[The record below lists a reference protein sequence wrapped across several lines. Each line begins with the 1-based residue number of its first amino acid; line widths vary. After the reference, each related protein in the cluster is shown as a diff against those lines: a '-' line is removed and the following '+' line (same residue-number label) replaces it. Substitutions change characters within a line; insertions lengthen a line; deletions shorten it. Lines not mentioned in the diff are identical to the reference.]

1 MSLAAVGEPRI
12 VHAIPGRMRV
22 HLPGWEGRGP
32 RGLETRLRRVRGVNG
47 ARANP
52 LTGNVLIRFDPT
64 ETDDEDVLRAVR
76 GLEPDESA
84 SEAREEPAPPP
95 VQHELRGQVRRARIA
110 MRGLDH
116 APDVARRVV
125 ESLEERPGV
134 TRASASQLTGRVLVE
149 FDEREVALEELISEV
164 SSLELPA
171 HPEEGR
177 PAHPLD
183 PGPVRQTATRTAGA
197 GLGLGLL
204 AARRLAGRQGPP
216 IRSAIPVVTGGVIG
230 VLRGFPVL
238 RNGLREILGTD
249 TADLAF
255 SAAGIALQIL
265 SGSPLGLALS
275 GAEALLLFT
284 EIRARRAAWRRYEEN
299 VENAPPARPGA
310 VIRLRAGGRAP
321 LAGEVIEGVGTAT
334 GPDGLPAP
342 VGPGVVVPTGARL
355 HGGPFV
361 LELRSGEPYLPEPRT
376 APVSPSL
383 YDRYVRHV
391 GSFAFA
397 YAVAN
402 AFFSR
407 SLSQAFKALLLI
419 NPRAAITGAE
429 AADSGAS
436 ARVLRS
442 GVTVVGTRPE
452 RSVRLPGFLLLDG
465 PRVLTDGLE
474 IGGALPLNEARDAS
488 EILARAAM
496 ISAAAGS
503 PWGDVFRAV
512 GTATATD
519 GTFDGE
525 AAVAWVGG
533 ARYSLRT
540 VTDRASLPPAAR
552 LKNRGDHLLL
562 LADDDGPL
570 GMVALR
576 PRLAPGATQ
585 MVEACRRHGVEIG
598 LLAAGDPAAA
608 QAVARRAQVPLIPSD
623 DAVET
628 IRGKQED
635 GALVAFVSDNA
646 DAAAAFSACDL
657 AIGVTDGGSN
667 LPARADLLAPD
678 LDTVSA
684 ILGAGARR
692 DGAVR
697 DSVALS
703 AVADLAG
710 AALGV
715 WTRPGVQLA
724 SLPTNVAALGA
735 IAAGWARLRGGDR
748 PRSSA
753 PRIPD
758 PQPER
763 WGRRDADE
771 VLRALDSSEEG
782 LSGDEAAGRRRPT
795 PSPSRRNRLL
805 AAILDQIR
813 SPLTGVL
820 AAGAGLSFLL
830 GATGDVAMIGTMIV
844 ANAAAGAWQERQ
856 ADRTAET
863 LERMGTVNACVLRDG
878 DGSTIPA
885 DEVVPGDVLLLAPG
899 DRIAADARLL
909 SAHGL
914 EVDEAAL
921 TGESLPASKAP
932 DGETDAER
940 IVVEG
945 SDVVV
950 GTGRAVVVAVGRDTR
965 MGATAAAL
973 AGDDG
978 RPSPLTTRLNLML
991 RRVLPLVAAG
1001 GAIVF
1006 ASGLLRG
1013 RALLPQLAIGASIA
1027 VAAVPEGLPL
1037 LAKIGE
1043 AAVARRLAG
1052 RNALVRHLS
1061 AVEALGRVDVA
1072 CADKT
1077 GTLTEGRLAL
1087 RLVSDASAR
1096 ETGLSNDLP
1105 PDPRRVLLTAA
1116 LAGPHPDASDAFRDP
1131 TDVVVSDAAR
1141 DMGFGDELQAERE
1154 SELPFD
1160 SARGF
1165 HANVVGGRLCAEGAA
1180 ESLAPRCNR
1189 VRRDGEVHT
1198 LDEAGRHELLGE
1210 ARRLA
1215 ERGLRVL
1222 MVAEGSADAKLDDP
1236 QGLVALGFLGI
1247 TDPLRPAVPE
1257 AVRRCHDAGVRV
1269 VMLTGDHPSTA
1280 RAIAREAGLPDDDR
1294 VLTGSE
1300 IAGLDDEELDRR
1312 LESATIVARVTPLDK
1327 LRIVES
1333 LQRRGHTV
1341 AMTGD
1346 GVNDAPALRL
1356 ADVGVAM
1363 GRGGTEVARQA
1374 ADVVLSDD
1382 DFSTLV
1388 EALVEGRSFWRNIR
1402 RSLGLLLGGNLGE
1415 LGLEVGAS
1423 VLGLASPLTTRQ
1435 ILAVN
1440 LVTDVLPALA
1450 VALQQPEH
1458 RDLGALS
1465 REGASALDK
1474 PLRNDILRRGI
1485 ATAAPAL
1492 AAYILSLRSSGL
1504 AEARSVAFASIVATQ
1519 LAQTLDAGR
1528 SEGGLSRSV
1537 LGAVAGSAGLLLSAL
1552 IARPLRGFLGLA
1564 TPGPLGLAL
1573 VGAGAIVAV
1582 LLGRVRS
1589 SPNLPGPLPGAFPVS
1604 PDEGVVR

>member
-1 MSLAAVGEPRI
+1 MSLAVAGEPRV
-12 VHAIPGRMRV
+12 VHAITGRMRV

-32 RGLETRLRRVRGVNG
+32 RGLEARLRRVRGVSS

-52 LTGNVLIRFDPT
+52 LTGNVLIRFDPAAT
-64 ETDDEDVLRAVR
+64 EDEDVLRAVR
-76 GLEPDESA
+76 ELEPDEPA
-84 SEAREEPAPPP
+84 GEPEREPAPPP

-116 APDVARRVV
+116 DPDLARHVI
-125 ESLEERPGV
+125 ESLERYPGV
-134 TRASASQLTGRVLVE
+134 LRASASPLTGRVLVE
-149 FDEREVALEELISEV
+149 FAEGEVALEDLISEV

-171 HPEEGR
+171 HPDEE
-177 PAHPLD
+177 PPTHPLD
-183 PGPVRQTATRTAGA
+183 PGPARQTATRAAGA

-204 AARRLAGRQGPP
+204 AGRRLAGREGPP
-216 IRSAIPVVTGGVIG
+216 ARGAIPAVAGGIIG
-230 VLRGFPVL
+230 ILQGFPVL
-238 RNGLREILGTD
+238 RDGLRAILD
-249 TADLAF
+249 RDMADLAF
-255 SAAGIALQIL
+255 SVAGIATQVL
-265 SGSPLGLALS
+265 SGSPFGLALS
-275 GAEALLLFT
+275 GVEALRLFT
-284 EIRARRAAWRRYEEN
+284 EIRARRAAWRRYEES
-299 VENAPPARPGA
+299 VEDAPPARPGA
-310 VIRLRAGGRAP
+310 VIRLRASERTP
-321 LAGEVIEGVGTAT
+321 LAGEVIEGAGTAT
-334 GPDGLPAP
+334 GSDGLPMPVAP
-342 VGPGVVVPTGARL
+342 GTVVPAGARL
-355 HGGPFV
+355 YGGPFV
-361 LELRSGEPYLPEPRT
+361 LELKGDEPFLPEPRP
-376 APVSPSL
+376 APVAPSL
-383 YDRYVRHV
+383 YDRYLRGV
-391 GSFAFA
+391 GSVALA
-397 YAVAN
+397 YAVAT
-402 AFFSR
+402 ALTYR
-407 SLSQAFKALLLI
+407 SLSRAFKALLLI
-419 NPRAAITGAE
+419 NPRAAIIGAE

-442 GVTVVGTRPE
+442 GVTVVGTRPD
-452 RSVRLPGFLLLDG
+452 RSVRLPDVLLLDG

-474 IGGALPLNEARDAS
+474 IGGVLPLNETHDAS
-488 EILARAAM
+488 GILARAAAV
-496 ISAAAGS
+496 SAAAGS
-503 PWGDVFRAV
+503 PWGDAFLAA
-512 GTATATD
+512 GTATAT
-519 GTFDGE
+519 GGSFDGE
-525 AAVAWVGG
+525 VAIAHVEGV
-533 ARYSLRT
+533 RYSLRPDE
-540 VTDRASLPPAAR
+540 DRASLPPAAR
-552 LKNRGDHLLL
+552 LRNRGDYLLM
-562 LADDDGPL
+562 L
-570 GMVALR
+570 GDEEGELGIVALR
-576 PRLAPGATQ
+576 PRLAPGVAE
-585 MVEACRRHGVEIG
+585 MVGACRRHGVEIG
-598 LLAAGDPAAA
+598 LLAAGEPAAA
-608 QAVARRAQVPLIPSD
+608 QVVARRAETPLISSD
-623 DAVET
+623 DVVET
-628 IRGKQED
+628 IRGRQEG
-635 GALVAFVSDNA
+635 GALVTFVSDNA
-646 DAAAAFSACDL
+646 HAAAAFAACDL
-657 AIGVTDGGSN
+657 AIGVTDGSSH

-678 LDTVSA
+678 LGAVAA
-684 ILGAGARR
+684 ILDAGARR
-692 DGAVR
+692 EKAVQ
-697 DSVALS
+697 DSTALS

-710 AALGV
+710 AVLGLRTTLGV
-715 WTRPGVQLA
+715 QGA
-724 SLPTNVAALGA
+724 SLPTTIATLGA
-735 IAAGWARLRGGDR
+735 LVAGWTRLRGGER

-753 PRIPD
+753 PRMVD

-763 WGRRDADE
+763 WGRRDAAD
-771 VLRALDSSEEG
+771 VLHALHVTEEG
-782 LSGDEAAGRRRPT
+782 LASAEATERRRSAPA
-795 PSPSRRNRLL
+795 PARRNRLL

-820 AAGAGLSFLL
+820 AAGAGLSLVL
-830 GATGDVAMIGTMIV
+830 GATGDVAMIGAMIV

-856 ADRTAET
+856 ADHTAET

-878 DGSTIPA
+878 HPATILA
-885 DEVVPGDVLLLAPG
+885 DEVVPGDILLLTPG

-909 SAHGL
+909 AAHGL

-921 TGESLPASKAP
+921 TGESLPVSKAP
-932 DGETDAER
+932 DAETDVAR
-940 IVVEG
+940 IVLEG

-973 AGDDG
+973 AGEDP
-978 RPSPLTTRLNLML
+978 RPSPLTARLNQML

-1006 ASGLLRG
+1006 VSGLLRG

-1037 LAKIGE
+1037 LARIGE

-1052 RNALVRHLS
+1052 RRALVRHLS

-1087 RLVSDASAR
+1087 RLVAGADG
-1096 ETGLSNDLP
+1096 ELGLPDDLL
-1105 PDPRRVLLTAA
+1105 PDSRRVLLTAA

-1131 TDVVVSDAAR
+1131 TDAVVSEAAR
-1141 DMGFGDELQAERE
+1141 HASLEDELRAERE

-1165 HANVVGGRLCAEGAA
+1165 HANIVGGRLCAEGAA
-1180 ESLAPRCNR
+1180 ESLVPRCDR
-1189 VRRDGEVHT
+1189 MRRDGDERP
-1198 LDEAGRHELLGE
+1198 LDEAGKRELLAE

-1222 MVAEGSADAKLDDP
+1222 MVAEGSSKAMLDDP

-1247 TDPLRPAVPE
+1247 SDPLRPAVPE

-1269 VMLTGDHPSTA
+1269 IMLTGDHPSTA
-1280 RAIAREAGLPDDDR
+1280 RAIAHEAGLPDGDR

-1300 IAGLDDEELDRR
+1300 ITGLDDEELDQR
-1312 LESATIVARVTPLDK
+1312 LERTTIVARVTPLDK

-1333 LQRRGHTV
+1333 LQRRGHVV

-1363 GRGGTEVARQA
+1363 GRGGTEVARQT
-1374 ADVVLSDD
+1374 ADVVLADD

-1402 RSLGLLLGGNLGE
+1402 RALGLLLGGNLGE

-1458 RDLGALS
+1458 HDLGALS

-1474 PLRNDILRRGI
+1474 PLRNDILGRGT

-1492 AAYILSLRSSGL
+1492 AAYIFSLRTGGL
-1504 AEARSVAFASIVATQ
+1504 PEARTVAFASIIATQ

-1528 SEGGLSRSV
+1528 AEGGLSRSV
-1537 LGAVAGSAGLLLSAL
+1537 LGAVASSAGMLVAAL
-1552 IARPLRGFLGLA
+1552 AARPLRGFLGLA
-1564 TPGPLGLAL
+1564 VPGPLGWTL
-1573 VGAGAIVAV
+1573 VGAGALVAV
-1582 LLGRVRS
+1582 LLGRVRFS
-1589 SPNLPGPLPGAFPVS
+1589 SGFAGPVPAALPASLSEGP
-1604 PDEGVVR
+1604 VR

>member
-1 MSLAAVGEPRI
+1 MSLAVAGEPRV

-32 RGLETRLRRVRGVNG
+32 RGLEARLRRVQGVSS

-52 LTGNVLIRFDPT
+52 LTGNVLIRFDPAA
-64 ETDDEDVLRAVR
+64 TDDEDVLRAVR
-76 GLEPDESA
+76 EVKSDEPAGKLE
-84 SEAREEPAPPP
+84 EEPVPPP
-95 VQHELRGQVRRARIA
+95 VQHERSGQLRRARIA
-110 MRGLDH
+110 MRGLDRD
-116 APDVARRVV
+116 PGLARDVV
-125 ESLEERPGV
+125 EDLERRPGV
-134 TRASASQLTGRVLVE
+134 VRASASPLTSRVLVE
-149 FDEREVALEELISEV
+149 FIEHQVALEDLVTEV

-171 HPEEGR
+171 HSDEDR
-177 PAHPLD
+177 PNHPLD
-183 PGPVRQTATRTAGA
+183 PEPARQTATRAAGA

-204 AARRLAGRQGPP
+204 ATRRLAGREGPP
-216 IRSAIPVVTGGVIG
+216 TRSAIPIVTGGVVSI
-230 VLRGFPVL
+230 LRGFPVF
-238 RNGLREILGTD
+238 RDGLREILGTD
-249 TADLAF
+249 TADLVF
-255 SAAGIALQIL
+255 SATGIALQVL

-275 GAEALLLFT
+275 AAEALRLFT
-284 EIRARRAAWRRYEEN
+284 EIRARRAAWRHYEEE

-310 VIRLRAGGRAP
+310 VIRLRAGERTP
-321 LAGEVIEGVGTAT
+321 LAGEVIEGAGTAT
-334 GPDGLPAP
+334 GPDGLPTP
-342 VGPGVVVPTGARL
+342 VAPGVVVPAGARL

-361 LELRSGEPYLPEPRT
+361 LELRSGEPFLLEPRSV
-376 APVSPSL
+376 PVVPSL
-383 YDRYVRHV
+383 YDRYLRGV

-397 YAVAN
+397 YAVAT
-402 AFFSR
+402 ALTYR
-407 SLSQAFKALLLI
+407 SLSRAFKALLLI

-442 GVTVVGTRPE
+442 GVTVVGTRSD
-452 RSVRLPGFLLLDG
+452 RSVRLPGVLLIDG
-465 PRVLTDGLE
+465 PRVLTGGLE
-474 IGGALPLNEARDAS
+474 IGGVLPLNEAHDAS
-488 EILARAAM
+488 GVLARAAEV
-496 ISAAAGS
+496 SAAAGS
-503 PWGDVFRAV
+503 PWGDAFRAA
-512 GTATATD
+512 GTATATE

-525 AAVAWVGG
+525 AAIAQVQGV
-533 ARYSLRT
+533 RYSLRP
-540 VTDRASLPPAAR
+540 VEDRASLPPAAR
-552 LKNRGDHLLL
+552 LRNHGDYLLML
-562 LADDDGPL
+562 GDEEGPL
-570 GMVALR
+570 GIVVLR
-576 PRLAPGATQ
+576 PRLAPGIAE
-585 MVEACRRHGVEIG
+585 MVGACRQHGVEVG

-608 QAVARRAQVPLIPSD
+608 QAVARRAETPLIASD

-628 IRGKQED
+628 IRGRQEG

-646 DAAAAFSACDL
+646 NAAAAFAACDL
-657 AIGVTDGGSN
+657 AVGITDGRSH

-678 LDTVSA
+678 LGGIAA
-684 ILGAGARR
+684 ILDAGARR
-692 DGAVR
+692 DKAVR

-703 AVADLAG
+703 AAADLAG
-710 AALGV
+710 AVMGV
-715 WTRPGVQLA
+715 WTTPGVDRA
-724 SLPTNVAALGA
+724 SYPTTVSALGA
-735 IAAGWARLRGGDR
+735 IAAGWARLRGGER
-748 PRSSA
+748 PHSFA
-753 PRIPD
+753 PRMVD
-758 PQPER
+758 PRPER
-763 WGRRDADE
+763 WGQRGTAD
-771 VLRALDSSEEG
+771 VLRALDTTEEG
-782 LSGDEAAGRRRPT
+782 LASAEATERRRPT
-795 PSPSRRNRLL
+795 PTTKQRNRLL

-813 SPLTGVL
+813 SPLTGIL
-820 AAGAGLSFLL
+820 AAGAGLSLAL

-878 DGSTIPA
+878 HPA
-885 DEVVPGDVLLLAPG
+885 TVSAEEVVPGDILLLAPG

-914 EVDEAAL
+914 EIDEAAL
-921 TGESLPASKAP
+921 TGESLPVSKAP
-932 DGETDAER
+932 DGETDAAR
-940 IVVEG
+940 IVLEG

-950 GTGRAVVVAVGRDTR
+950 GTGRAVAVAVGRDTR

-973 AGDDG
+973 AGEDPH
-978 RPSPLTTRLNLML
+978 PSPLTARLNVML

-1006 ASGLLRG
+1006 VSGLLRG

-1052 RNALVRHLS
+1052 RHALVRHLS

-1072 CADKT
+1072 CTDKT

-1087 RLVSDASAR
+1087 RIVADADG
-1096 ETGLSNDLP
+1096 EVGLPADLP
-1105 PDPRRVLLTAA
+1105 PGSHRVLLTAA

-1131 TDVVVSDAAR
+1131 TDAVVSEAAKDA
-1141 DMGFGDELQAERE
+1141 GFGDDLRVERE

-1165 HANVVGGRLCAEGAA
+1165 HANVVKGRLCVEGAA
-1180 ESLAPRCNR
+1180 ESLTPRCDR
-1189 VRRDGEVHT
+1189 VRRDGDEHS
-1198 LDEAGRHELLGE
+1198 LDEDGRRVLLAQ

-1222 MVAEGSADAKLDDP
+1222 MVAEGSPDATLDNP
-1236 QGLVALGFLGI
+1236 RGLVALGFLGI
-1247 TDPLRPAVPE
+1247 SDPLRPAVPE

-1280 RAIAREAGLPDDDR
+1280 RAIAREAGLPDGDR

-1300 IAGLDDEELDRR
+1300 IAELDDEELDLR
-1312 LESATIVARVTPLDK
+1312 LERTTIVARVTPLDK

-1363 GRGGTEVARQA
+1363 GRGGTEVARQT
-1374 ADVVLSDD
+1374 ADVVLADD

-1402 RSLGLLLGGNLGE
+1402 RALGLLLGGNLGE

-1458 RDLGALS
+1458 HDLGALS

-1492 AAYILSLRSSGL
+1492 AAYIFSLRSSGL
-1504 AEARSVAFASIVATQ
+1504 AQARTVAFASIVATQ

-1528 SEGGLSRSV
+1528 AEGGLSRSV
-1537 LGAVAGSAGLLLSAL
+1537 LGAVAGSAGMLVTAL
-1552 IARPLRGFLGLA
+1552 AARPLRGFFGLA
-1564 TPGPLGLAL
+1564 VPGPLGWILI
-1573 VGAGAIVAV
+1573 GAGALVAI
-1582 LLGRVRS
+1582 LLGRVNS
-1589 SPNLPGPLPGAFPVS
+1589 LLGLSPARAPVS
-1604 PDEGVVR
+1604 ASPTAGFAW